1 MACDRSSASAILETD
16 KLNAEHAMKLY
27 NANRS
32 PNCLRVRAVIF
43 ELGADVEIVDVEA
56 LGGTKTPEYLAINPN
71 GKVPAFVDGDLCLFE
86 SRAINA
92 YLASL
97 DPNRRLYPEN
107 PRKRA
112 VVDQWSYWQA
122 IHFGPSSQRLS
133 FEKVLKE
140 KFGRGKPDE
149 NVIAAETK
157 ETTKLLGVFER
168 GLSGRDWI
176 AGDLSIADFALA
188 STLTRRKAA
197 GIDFGPFPGVAAW
210 IERLESRESW
220 KRAIAPMGL

>member
-1 MACDRSSASAILETD
+1 
-16 KLNAEHAMKLY
+16 MKLY
-27 NANRS
+27 NANFS

-43 ELGADVEIVDVEA
+43 ELDADVEIVEVDVFG
-56 LGGTKTPEYLAINPN
+56 GGTKTPEYLAINPN

-97 DPNRRLYPEN
+97 DPAHRLYPSDLK
-107 PRKRA
+107 KRA

-122 IHFGPSSQRLS
+122 IHLGPSSQRLT

-149 NVIAAETK
+149 NLIATEAK
-157 ETTKLLGVFER
+157 ETAKLLGVLEHA
-168 GLSGRDWI
+168 LAGRDWI

-188 STLTRRKAA
+188 STLTRRRQA
-197 GIDFGPFPGVAAW
+197 GIELDPFPSAAAW
-210 IERLESRESW
+210 IERLESRDAW
-220 KRAIAPMGL
+220 QRAIAPMGL

>member
-1 MACDRSSASAILETD
+1 V
-16 KLNAEHAMKLY
+16 KLY
-27 NANRS
+27 NANFS

-43 ELGADVEIVDVEA
+43 ELGADVEIVDVDVF
-56 LGGTKTPEYLAINPN
+56 GGDTQTPEYLQINPN
-71 GKVPAFVDGDLCLFE
+71 GKVPAFVDGDLALFE

-97 DPNRRLYPEN
+97 DPRRRLYPEDLK
-107 PRKRA
+107 KRA
-112 VVDQWSYWQA
+112 IVDQWSYWQA
-122 IHFGPSSQRLS
+122 IHLGPSSQRLT

-149 NVIAAETK
+149 NLIAAESK
-157 ETTKLLGVFER
+157 ETTKLLGVFDR
-168 GLSGRDWI
+168 GLAGRDFI

-197 GIDFGPFPGVAAW
+197 GIGLEPFPNVAKW
-210 IERLESRESW
+210 IDRLEARESW
-220 KRAIAPMGL
+220 QKAIAPVPL

>member
-1 MACDRSSASAILETD
+1 
-16 KLNAEHAMKLY
+16 MKLY
-27 NANRS
+27 NANFS

-43 ELGADVEIVDVEA
+43 ELGADVEIVEVDVFG
-56 LGGTKTPEYLAINPN
+56 GGTKTPEYLAMNPN
-71 GKVPAFVDGDLCLFE
+71 GKVPAFVDGDLALFE

-97 DPNRRLYPEN
+97 DPRRRLYPEDLK
-107 PRKRA
+107 KRA

-122 IHFGPSSQRLS
+122 IHLGPSSQKLS

-149 NVIAAETK
+149 NVIAAESK
-157 ETTKLLGVFER
+157 ETTKLLGVLEQ
-168 GLSGRDWI
+168 GLAGRKWI
-176 AGDLSIADFALA
+176 AGELSIADFALA

-197 GIDFGPFPGVAAW
+197 GIDLAPFPNVAAW
-210 IERLESRESW
+210 IDRLESRDSW
-220 KRAIAPMGL
+220 RKAIEPVPH

>member
-1 MACDRSSASAILETD
+1 
-16 KLNAEHAMKLY
+16 MKLF
-27 NANRS
+27 NANWS

-43 ELGADVEIVDVEA
+43 ELGADVEIVDVDVFG
-56 LGGTKTPEYLAINPN
+56 GGTKTPEYLAINPN
-71 GKVPAFVDGDLCLFE
+71 GKVPAFVDGDLKLFE

-97 DPNRRLYPEN
+97 DPSGRLYPKDLK
-107 PRKRA
+107 KRA

-122 IHFGPSSQRLS
+122 IHLGPSSQKLT

-149 NVIAAETK
+149 GVIAAESK
-157 ETTKLLGVFER
+157 ETTKLLGVLDT
-168 GLSGRDWI
+168 GLKGREWI

-197 GIDFGPFPGVAAW
+197 GIELDEFPSAAAW
-210 IERLESRESW
+210 IDRLESRESW
-220 KRAIAPMGL
+220 RRAIEPMQL